1 MQPCRFKTLHQ
12 LPIGRGE
19 QEYRLVF
26 WLPPLLVAP
35 FAGSVAGVMVRRLPA
50 GRPVGMARSA
60 CDHCNQTLA
69 PRDLI
74 PLISIALLRGRC
86 RTCGGPIARFHL
98 AIELAAVAITL
109 WAISATRTPSEL
121 WTACGLGWTL
131 LALAWIDAEHLIL
144 PDVLT
149 LPLIIAGLC
158 VTWWLTPA
166 ALTAHALGAI
176 AGYLGFRAIALTYRA
191 LRGREG
197 LGAGDAKLLA
207 AAGAWVGIAALPD
220 LILAA
225 GLLGLAVA
233 IAARSPAARSITVWP
248 PGAAIPF
255 GPALAL
261 ATFII
266 RLYR

>member
-1 MQPCRFKTLHQ
+1 MQAPRFKPHNH
-12 LPIGRGE
+12 LPIGRDE

-35 FAGSVAGVMVRRLPA
+35 FAGSVAGVMVRRLPHR
-50 GRPVGMARSA
+50 RPVGLARSA
-60 CDHCNQTLA
+60 CDHCNQPLA
-69 PRDLI
+69 PHDLI
-74 PLISIALLRGRC
+74 PLVSIVLLRGRC
-86 RTCGGPIARFHL
+86 RICNAPIARFHL
-98 AIELAAVAITL
+98 AIELAAVAIAL
-109 WAISATRTPSEL
+109 WAISATRTPSAL

-144 PDVLT
+144 PDALT
-149 LPLIIAGLC
+149 LPLIIAGLA
-158 VTWWLTPA
+158 VTWWLNPA
-166 ALTAHALGAI
+166 ALASHALGAI

-207 AAGAWVGIAALPD
+207 AAGGWVGIAALPD

-261 ATFII
+261 ATFIV